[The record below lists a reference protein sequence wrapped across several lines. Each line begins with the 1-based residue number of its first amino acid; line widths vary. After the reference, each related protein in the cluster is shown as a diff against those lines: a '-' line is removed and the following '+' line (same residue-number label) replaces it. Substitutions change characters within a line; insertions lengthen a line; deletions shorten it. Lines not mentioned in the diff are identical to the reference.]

1 MGCYPTCLK
10 CFASRITAYANHVK
24 LNLKR
29 LCSILTFFLYVIKPA
44 HTRIHQL
51 YCVIHVSRKFMSAI
65 ACWGSLWLD
74 SLFFPYFYFLKCY
87 SLLSYP
93 RFSIS
98 MCARAEW
105 FCPAAHINRPPRLDA
120 LQVKGA
126 SNIHNANKSTTD
138 CQKPFMEN
146 CRWELWTVPFHT
158 GCLFSC
164 NDLHSTNPFVFL
176 YVLNS
181 VICL

>member
-10 CFASRITAYANHVK
+10 CFASRITAYTNHVK

-29 LCSILTFFLYVIKPA
+29 LCSILTFFVRHEASAHKDPSIVLCDSRFSKVYVS
-44 HTRIHQL
+44 HCL
-51 YCVIHVSRKFMSAI
+51 LGKFMTWQS
-65 ACWGSLWLD
+65 
-74 SLFFPYFYFLKCY
+74 FFPYFYFLKCY
-87 SLLSYP
+87 SLLCYP

-138 CQKPFMEN
+138 CQKPFMAN

-164 NDLHSTNPFVFL
+164 NDLHSTNPFVFF
-176 YVLNS
+176 VC
-181 VICL
+181 IE